1 MIADLKHAFRQLLK
15 SPGFTIVA
23 VLTLALGIG
32 ANTAIFSLV
41 QSVLLNPLP
50 YPEPDRLLVAWE
62 DETLFPNASIAWPD
76 LVDWQRDNTTLTAL
90 GGYRRD
96 DFTFTSSDGPEMLRG
111 ARVSA
116 ALFSA
121 VGLAPNLGRVFTTD
135 EDKPGAPALV
145 VLGYGLWQRRFGGD
159 PGVLGRTVALNGEPC
174 TIIGVLP
181 AEFATPTR
189 VDFWTQLGRASDN
202 PNWQKRDNHPGI
214 YAIGR
219 TKPGVTI
226 EQAFADLKRISAR
239 LAKDHPDSNTG
250 VTAAGRSLFE
260 NMVKDYRKGL
270 WLLLGA
276 VGVVLLIACANL
288 ANLLLARS
296 ASREQEF
303 GVRAAL
309 GASRGRLVRQ
319 LLVESLVLA
328 VAGGALGV
336 LLAAWAHGGIIA
348 LSPTGIARFQNATID
363 SRVLTA
369 TCFLSLLTAV
379 VFGLWP
385 AWKASQPDLRTSLQ
399 SGGRGGSEGPG
410 ASRAR
415 ETLIIAE
422 IALTLVLL
430 VSAGLLLKSF
440 NRIQS
445 ANLGFTS
452 NGVLTARVSLPE
464 KKYPDVEHRRQFNET
479 LLERLRALPGVQS
492 ADLATN
498 APLDSGWQTSFL
510 PEGHAPWP
518 AGQGPLAE
526 MNVVSDDYFHTLAI
540 PLVRGRSFGPQDGP
554 KTQPVAIID
563 QAFADKYWPGA
574 DPVGKKLTLSGDSD
588 TIVIGVVPTLK
599 VYGYATEPTLV
610 QAYLSIRKSPQR
622 EYMLLV
628 RTVSGD
634 AATLAT
640 SVRRAV
646 ASVDPDQP
654 IWDVRTLDGRVDES
668 FGQPKLYTFLLTI
681 FAGLALLLAA
691 IGLYGVLAY
700 QVSRRTREFGIR
712 IALGALNSQ
721 VLTLVLRRGVRLLA
735 LGLAFGLLGALAIG
749 RVLSSLLYQTSA
761 FDPLVF
767 SAVTVLLAVIALA
780 ACLLPALRATKVDPM
795 VALRAE

>member
-1 MIADLKHAFRQLLK
+1 MLPDLKFALRQLAK
-15 SPGFTIVA
+15 SPGFTAVA

-96 DFTFTSSDGPEMLRG
+96 DFTFAGSSGPEMLAG
-111 ARVSA
+111 GRVSA

-121 VGLAPNLGRVFTTD
+121 IGLAPHLGRVFTAD

-159 PGVLGRTVALNGEPC
+159 AAVLGRTITLDSEPY

-181 AEFATPTR
+181 AEFATPSR
-189 VDFWTQLGRASDN
+189 VDFCTQLARSSDN
-202 PNWQKRDNHPGI
+202 PQWQRRDNHPGI

-239 LAKDHPDSNTG
+239 IAKDHPDSNTG

-260 NMVKDYRKGL
+260 NVVEDYRKGL

-296 ASREQEF
+296 AAREQEF

-309 GASRGRLVRQ
+309 GATRKQLVRQ
-319 LLVESLVLA
+319 LLIESLVLA
-328 VAGGALGV
+328 FAGGALGV
-336 LLAAWAHGGIIA
+336 LLASWAHGGIIA
-348 LSPTGIARFQNATID
+348 LSPAGVARFQDAAID
-363 SRVLTA
+363 SRVLLA
-369 TCFLSLLTAV
+369 TCGLSVLTAV

-385 AWKASQPDLRTSLQ
+385 AWKASRPDLRTSLQ
-399 SGGRGGSEGPG
+399 SAGRGGSEGPG

-415 ETLIIAE
+415 EMLIIAE

-430 VSAGLLLKSF
+430 VSAGLLMKSF
-440 NRIQS
+440 ARIQS
-445 ANLGFTS
+445 ANLGFDS
-452 NGVLTARVSLPE
+452 HGVLTARVSLPQT
-464 KKYPDVEHRRQFNET
+464 KYPDAEHRRLFNEA
-479 LLERLRALPGVQS
+479 LLERLRAIPGVQS
-492 ADLATN
+492 ADIASH
-498 APLDSGWQTSFL
+498 APLDTGWQTSFL

-518 AGQGPLAE
+518 VGQSPSVE
-526 MNVVSDDYFHTLAI
+526 MNIVSDDYFRTLKI
-540 PLVRGRSFGPQDGP
+540 PVARGRSFGPEDAPG
-554 KTQPVAIID
+554 TQPVAIID
-563 QAFADKYWPGA
+563 QAFADRYWPGA
-574 DPVGKKLTLSGDSD
+574 DPVGEKLALSGDNN
-588 TIVIGVVPTLK
+588 TTVVGVVPTLK
-599 VYGYATEPTLV
+599 VYGYATEPSLV
-610 QAYLSIRKSPQR
+610 QAYISLRKSPSR
-622 EYMLLV
+622 EYMLLL
-628 RTVSGD
+628 RSASGE
-634 AATLAT
+634 AAMLAD

-646 ASVDPDQP
+646 NSIDPDQP
-654 IWDVRTLDGRVDES
+654 IADVRTLDERIDES
-668 FGQPKLYTFLLTI
+668 FGQPKLYTFLLAV

-721 VLTLVLRRGVRLLA
+721 VLALVLRRGLRLLA
-735 LGLAFGLLGALAIG
+735 LGLAFGLLGAITVG
-749 RVLSSLLYQTSA
+749 RVLGSLLYQTSS

-767 SAVTVLLAVIALA
+767 TGVTILLTLIALA
-780 ACLLPALRATKVDPM
+780 ACLLPARRATKVNPM